1 MPVRFLHTLDRFLNG
16 ITMYRLLLYGLRV
29 LVAVAFALAFLGDL
43 PFSVWALAGS
53 LAASVV
59 ACYGTNWVLARVWK
73 VASNSESYL
82 LTALILFFMLPPTTT
97 AVRLAAIFVAGVVA
111 IASKYLLVL
120 RRRNIFNPA
129 AIGAVVVGLLG
140 ILQATWWVGS
150 GVLLPFTL
158 VLGLLV
164 LRKIRRFH
172 LVISFAVV
180 SLVVTLLLNAHHGF
194 GFAASLRQAL
204 VSSPLIFF
212 GTIMLTEP
220 STMPPRRLQ
229 RIWYGAFTGLVFAC
243 QVHVGSVSATPEI
256 ALVLANILAF
266 AANPSYNLRL
276 RLKRKTQLGPKLYD
290 FSFTSDRL
298 PIFLPGQYAAWT
310 LPLARQDSRGNR
322 RTFTMASSPTE
333 KEVHIGVKFSEPSSK
348 FKRTLLAMQPGDI
361 VEAGQIA
368 GDFTLP
374 KDPAQKLVFV
384 AGGIGVTPF
393 RSMLRYLL
401 DTGQKR
407 DIVVLYV
414 VAHPDDLVYD
424 DVLRQAEVTGVRIVK
439 VLTHTQPS
447 AGWKGLRGHL
457 TPEIFAHE
465 VPDYATRLFYLSGPN
480 TMVDAS
486 KAILRK
492 MGVKRRRIVLDYFPG
507 Y

>member
-1 MPVRFLHTLDRFLNG
+1 MPARFLRTLNRFLNG
-16 ITMYRLLLYGLRV
+16 VTMYRLLLYGLWV
-29 LVAVAFALAFLGDL
+29 LAAVAFALAFLDAL
-43 PFSVWALAGS
+43 PFSVWALTGS
-53 LAASVV
+53 LVASVV

-82 LTALILFFMLPPTTT
+82 LTALILFFILPPTTT
-97 AVRLAAIFVAGVVA
+97 AARLAAIFVAAVVA

-120 RRRNIFNPA
+120 RRRNVFNPA
-129 AIGAVVVGLLG
+129 AIGAVIIGLLG
-140 ILQATWWVGS
+140 LLQATWWVGS

-164 LRKIRRFH
+164 VHKIRRFP
-172 LVISFAVV
+172 LVISFTAV
-180 SLVVTLLLNAHHGF
+180 SLFVTLLLDAHHGF
-194 GFAASLRQAL
+194 GFAVSLRQAF

-229 RIWYGAFTGLVFAC
+229 RILYGAFTGAVFAC
-243 QVHVGSVSATPEI
+243 QVHVGSISATPEI
-256 ALVLANILAF
+256 ALALANILAF

-290 FSFTSDRL
+290 FSFTPDRPL
-298 PIFLPGQYAAWT
+298 IFMPGQYAAWT
-310 LPLARQDSRGNR
+310 LPLAHKDSRGNR
-322 RTFTMASSPTE
+322 RMFTMASSPTE
-333 KEVHIGVKFSEPSSK
+333 KEIHIGVKFSEPSSK
-348 FKRTLLAMQPGDI
+348 FKRALLAMQPGDA
-361 VEAGQIA
+361 VEVGQIA

-393 RSMLRYLL
+393 RSMLKYLL

-414 VAHPDDLVYD
+414 VTRPGDLVYD
-424 DVLRQAEVTGVRIVK
+424 GVLRQAEMTGVRIVK
-439 VLTHTQPS
+439 VLTHTQPPDD
-447 AGWKGLRGHL
+447 WKGLRGHL
-457 TPEIFAHE
+457 TSEIFARE
-465 VPDYATRLFYLSGPN
+465 VPDYATRVFYLSGPKA
-480 TMVDAS
+480 MVDAGR
-486 KAILRK
+486 AVLRK
-492 MGVKRRRIVLDYFPG
+492 LGVKRRHIVLDYFPG